1 MNEGGDSAHDLAQV
15 RKLIDGMNALV
26 KSHSQL
32 QQQKQSGTQGMEN
45 KKGCIKLSIF
55 KRLGST

>member
-26 KSHSQL
+26 KSHSKLQL
-32 QQQKQSGTQGMEN
+32 QKQSGIQGINE
-45 KKGCIKLSIF
+45 KKGCVKLSIF
-55 KRLGST
+55 KRFRSI

>member
-32 QQQKQSGTQGMEN
+32 QQQKQSGAQGMG
-45 KKGCIKLSIF
+45 KK
-55 KRLGST
+55 

>member
-32 QQQKQSGTQGMEN
+32 QQQKQSGTQG
-45 KKGCIKLSIF
+45 IQ
-55 KRLGST
+55 KREGVYGALYI